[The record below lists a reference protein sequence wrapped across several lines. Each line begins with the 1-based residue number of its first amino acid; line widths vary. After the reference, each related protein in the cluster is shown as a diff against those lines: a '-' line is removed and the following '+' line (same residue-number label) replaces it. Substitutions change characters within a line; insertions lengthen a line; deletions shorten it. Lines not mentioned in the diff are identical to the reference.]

1 MESFF
6 VTLFLKFDF
15 YYSNSWWRGW
25 SWSSNYGKYDDKD
38 DEKKHEEETH
48 DDENNHDYNTMVVME
63 SFQQAAFC
71 SAFTFYSNWSCATM
85 IRRGMMETPILPK
98 GDPWWWFSI
107 DLCIIGVCLSQHQ
120 KTDKNSMMGRQQF
133 VGRHYLMGWNDLKWA
148 EESEFPRQELEVHRK
163 DDDDDGR
170 DPSDLNPPPRKIHI
184 KESQIAIPPSPN
196 TSSSAKIERWKAEW
210 NCDLS
215 QPIRLKDEIETIVQQ
230 LFCSKSNN
238 Y

>member
-1 MESFF
+1 MTRVILIIKLWEI
-6 VTLFLKFDF
+6 
-15 YYSNSWWRGW
+15 WWQRW
-25 SWSSNYGKYDDKD
+25 REKHDD
-38 DEKKHEEETH
+38 EETH
-48 DDENNHDYNTMVVME
+48 DDENNHDYNTMGKIVVVME
-63 SFQQAAFC
+63 SLQQAAFC

-98 GDPWWWFSI
+98 GDTWWWFSI

-133 VGRHYLMGWNDLKWA
+133 VGRHYLMGWHDLKWA
-148 EESEFPRQELEVHRK
+148 EESEVPRQELEVHRK

-170 DPSDLNPPPRKIHI
+170 APSDLNPPSRKIHI

-210 NCDLS
+210 NCNLS

-230 LFCSKSNN
+230 LFCSKWNN